1 MGLEMPNPLTGDFDA
16 VLQVSGSTINRL
28 MATLH
33 QNAFSNL
40 NLPSFPHSVQMRIG
54 DFYAFD
60 GVRGAVQLQ
69 VGVPLIDLID
79 GSTDRFGIEVGVRG
93 RYRPDYGTAKFPAF
107 INGTVYAEYQLT
119 PIDPSC
125 LGWSQRAANFLWIQ
139 VDPQSVKFTGTS
151 DDDTAPLDSA
161 LPAVLAGLA
170 AADPAT
176 TAEIQK
182 QIAIQLATAFVATPH
197 PVSAEFQRGAMRSLN
212 GPGGSALVTAVP
224 LNGALSGSI
233 TSVNNV
239 LLNGADMA
247 IGVSVDFVM
256 SVITPAL
263 DPIKTFKTS
272 FTVTLNLPSPFGNIS
287 TAYDVAVTSADA
299 AWLPAGGS
307 ATVKV
312 TIKGNATTNS
322 ALPNATFDIV
332 QNIVVGFDANG
343 GVLTVN
349 PGSSTVTASVGGPVG
364 GTVEN
369 MVKNAIA
376 AMLPPIAQAACE
388 QVRPSLSSLGAGTTE
403 LTQQLRT
410 LDGNAA
416 VSLTSASFSADGIVL
431 FGAIALSPR
440 AAPQVAVAKLSDSF
454 TALQSWIPGGR
465 IDKFEWSWSWGG
477 LQVLRPP
484 GSAEREDR
492 FVLRRPLAAQG
503 RWGQTTGVVAPLPGL
518 DGIGSMCLSIVGV
531 QVDPASGALV
541 PVQSAVQCTAYGINV
556 RGPIQ
561 RSGRL
566 FVRDLSKARQRQR
579 IADLPLVSVAA
590 TPKEKG
596 SVNTLVLVAGS
607 RLDRGTAS
615 TLENGLRGCARHDAG
630 LALLVLFDEGALER
644 RPSELA
650 APVEDLAQALGLA
663 VNVNEDVKGGWS
675 RALRRTTGAAWA
687 IVSPDGRQVWTHV
700 GALDPAA
707 LTSALNSR
715 LGISPRATPR
725 PYGVGSLAAGR
736 IIGTQLLPDVTLLIQ
751 ARCPP
756 PPIGMRGIRGSTV
769 TFLQKESAASVAEL
783 GRLTAAS
790 AAHGGTVVAIV
801 DGATQSEVDA
811 LKARFG
817 NDFLGIA
824 DPEGTVGNRFGIEVW
839 PTTLSID
846 PMGNVSDV
854 VLGERIQH

>member
-1 MGLEMPNPLTGDFDA
+1 MSNALTGDFDA

-33 QNAFSNL
+33 QNAYGNL
-40 NLPSFPHSVQMRIG
+40 NLPSFPHSLQIRIG
-54 DFYAFD
+54 DFYAVD

-69 VGVPLIDLID
+69 VGAPLIDLID
-79 GSTDRFGIEVGVRG
+79 GSTDRFGLEVGVRAWF
-93 RYRPDYGTAKFPAF
+93 RPDYGTAKFPAF

-125 LGWSQRAANFLWIQ
+125 LGWSQQAANFLWIQ
-139 VDPQSVKFTGTS
+139 VVPHSVKFTGTS
-151 DDDTAPLDSA
+151 DDDTAPLDSDLSA
-161 LPAVLAGLA
+161 ILYGLA

-176 TAEIQK
+176 TDAIQR
-182 QIAIQLATAFVATPH
+182 QIALQLATAFVATPH

-224 LNGALSGSI
+224 LNAPASGSI

-239 LLNGADMA
+239 LLDGADMA
-247 IGVSVDFVM
+247 VGVSIDFVM
-256 SVITPAL
+256 LVITPAL
-263 DPIKTFKTS
+263 DPIKSFKTS
-272 FTVTLNLPSPFGNIS
+272 VSVTLNLPSPAGNIS
-287 TAYDVAVTSADA
+287 TAYDASVTSADV
-299 AWLPAGGS
+299 AWLPGGAS
-307 ATVKV
+307 ATVRI
-312 TIKGNATTNS
+312 TIKGDAATKS
-322 ALPNATFDIV
+322 VLASATFEIVQDIV
-332 QNIVVGFDANG
+332 VAFDAG
-343 GVLTVN
+343 GGALTIN
-349 PGSSTVTASVGGPVG
+349 PGHSTVTATASGLASD
-364 GTVEN
+364 TVAPI
-369 MVKNAIA
+369 VKNAILA
-376 AMLPPIAQAACE
+376 ALPPIVQAACD
-388 QVRPSLSSLGAGTTE
+388 QVRPSLSGLGARTQE

-454 TALQSWIPGGR
+454 SALQSWIPGGR

-492 FVLRRPLAAQG
+492 FLLRRPRAAQG

-518 DGIGSMCLSIVGV
+518 DGIGSMCLTIVGA
-531 QVDPASGALV
+531 QVDPASGALL
-541 PVQSAVQCTAYGINV
+541 PVQSVARCTAYGVNIS
-556 RGPIQ
+556 GPIQ

-566 FVRDLSKARQRQR
+566 FVRDLSKAGQRQR
-579 IADLPLVSVAA
+579 IADLPLVSIGTAA
-590 TPKEKG
+590 PKG
-596 SVNTLVLVAGS
+596 NGGVNTLVLVAGR
-607 RLDRGTAS
+607 RLDRETAS
-615 TLENGLRGCARHDAG
+615 TLQRGLRGCARHDAG
-630 LALLVLFDEGALER
+630 LTLLVLFDDSALER

-650 APVEDLAQALGLA
+650 APVEALAQGLGIA
-663 VNVNEDVKGGWS
+663 VNVNEDVQGGWS
-675 RALRRTTGAAWA
+675 RALGRSAGTAWA
-687 IVSPDGRQVWTHV
+687 IVSPDGRPVWTHV
-700 GALDPAA
+700 GALDPDA

-715 LGISPRATPR
+715 LGVSPRATPR

-736 IIGTQLLPDVTLLIQ
+736 IVATQLLPDLSLLVQ

-769 TFLQKESAASVAEL
+769 TFVQKDSAASVAEL

-790 AAHGGTVVAIV
+790 AGPGGTVVAII
-801 DGATQSEVDA
+801 DGASQSDVGA
-811 LKARFG
+811 LKARVG
-817 NDFLGIA
+817 NDFLAIA
-824 DPEGTVGNRFGIEVW
+824 DSKGTVCDRFGIEVW

-846 PMGNVSDV
+846 ATGIVSEV
-854 VLGERIQH
+854 VLGGVAI